1 MASGGARRGSGP
13 KPKPTA
19 IKLLEGNPGKRKLN
33 ENEPKPETGIPTCPD
48 WLTKDAKNE
57 WKRLAK
63 TLHQM
68 GVLSTT
74 DRAAFAAYCESW
86 ARWKEAEEHITN
98 EGTVIVNGKGDQV
111 LSPWVGKSEKAQR
124 LMLQSAA
131 ELGLTPSS
139 RSRIV
144 AVGEANRNPAD
155 EMEAILRKG
164 AR

>member
-1 MASGGARRGSGP
+1 MAKGGSRPGAGR

-33 ENEPKPETGIPTCPD
+33 EREPKPETGMPTCPD
-48 WLTKDAKNE
+48 WLDKDAKTE

-74 DRAAFAAYCESW
+74 DRAVFAKYCQGW
-86 ARWKEAEEHITN
+86 ALWKAAKLHLDEE
-98 EGTVIVNGKGDQV
+98 GRVIINDKDVPV
-111 LSPWVGKSEKAQR
+111 LNPWVNVEEKAVKQ
-124 LMLQSAA
+124 MSQAA
-131 ELGLTPSS
+131 SEIGLTPSS

-144 AVGEANRNPAD
+144 AAGEANAKPKD
-155 EMEAILRKG
+155 EMEEILKKG
-164 AR
+164 AM